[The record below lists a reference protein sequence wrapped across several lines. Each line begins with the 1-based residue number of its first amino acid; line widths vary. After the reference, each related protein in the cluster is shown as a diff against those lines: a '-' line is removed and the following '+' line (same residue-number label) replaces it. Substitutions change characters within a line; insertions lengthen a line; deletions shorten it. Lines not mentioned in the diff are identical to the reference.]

1 MDALGKIF
9 SNNKVKILGGDVA
22 AGEWE
27 YSLGTLWG
35 AFEQI
40 DLRTQVKSVTP
51 QTEESVKK
59 LPEAAAWGLLGLALG
74 PMGLLAGVVFGGNRK
89 AVCALVELND
99 GRKFLAVMDSKIYQE
114 VLGISITNRK

>member
-9 SNNKVKILGGDVA
+9 NNNKVKILGGDVA
-22 AGEWE
+22 SGEWE

-40 DLRTQVKSVTP
+40 DLRSDVKKVTP

-89 AVCALVELND
+89 SVCALVELND

-114 VLGISITNRK
+114 VLGISITNAK

>member
-1 MDALGKIF
+1 MSMDTLGKIF
-9 SNNKVKILGGDVA
+9 NNNKVKILGGDVA
-22 AGEWE
+22 TGEWE
-27 YSLGTLWG
+27 YSMGTLWG

-40 DLRTQVKSVTP
+40 ELRSDIKKITP

-89 AVCALVELND
+89 SVCALVELND

-114 VLGISITNRK
+114 VLGLSI

>member
-1 MDALGKIF
+1 MDTLGKIF
-9 SNNKVKILGGDVA
+9 NNNKVKILGGDVA
-22 AGEWE
+22 TGEWE
-27 YSLGTLWG
+27 YSMGTLWG

-40 DLRTQVKSVTP
+40 ELRSDVKSVTP

-89 AVCALVELND
+89 SVCALIELTD

-114 VLGISITNRK
+114 VLGMSITKR

>member
-1 MDALGKIF
+1 MDALGKMF
-9 SNNKVKILGGDVA
+9 SNNKVKVLGGDVA
-22 AGEWE
+22 SGEWE
-27 YSLGTLWG
+27 YTLGTLWG

-40 DLRTQVKSVTP
+40 DLRTEVTKVTP

-59 LPEAAAWGLLGLALG
+59 LPEAAAWGLAGLIFG

-89 AVCALVELND
+89 AVCALIEMND

-114 VLGISITNRK
+114 ILGLSITNRK